1 MLHQSPGGAKRCKM
15 FKIVVICRKKMGKA
29 KKLHIF
35 ASLVTGWSESASSDL
50 SLTTRNTGATH
61 QFWEIN
67 KSVSRLTGKT
77 FSHITSLSLTL
88 RKCLFLTNLILVYNR
103 IEVVAGLLYKHLNDC
118 IWGHLGRSN
127 DDISRTTCIIKRG
140 GGKSARNCHL
150 DGVESSITL
159 WHKDVLG

>member
-1 MLHQSPGGAKRCKM
+1 MQKKDGKSQKR
-15 FKIVVICRKKMGKA
+15 A
-29 KKLHIF
+29 HIF
-35 ASLVTGWSESASSDL
+35 ASLVTGWSESASPDL
-50 SLTTRNTGATH
+50 SLTTRSTGATH

-67 KSVSRLTGKT
+67 KSVPSLTGKT
-77 FSHITSLSLTL
+77 LSHITSLSLTL
-88 RKCLFLTNLILVYNR
+88 IKMSTFDEPDKVYK
-103 IEVVAGLLYKHLNDC
+103 IIKVVAGLLYKHLNDC